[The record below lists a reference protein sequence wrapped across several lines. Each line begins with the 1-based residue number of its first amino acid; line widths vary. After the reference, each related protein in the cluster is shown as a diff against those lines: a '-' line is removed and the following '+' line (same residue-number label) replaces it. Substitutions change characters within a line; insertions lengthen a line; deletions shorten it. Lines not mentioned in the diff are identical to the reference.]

1 MINIIKYGCL
11 ETARDTIKSM
21 DKCSQTN
28 RIIIASSQFSN
39 NSVHTAWM
47 FGSVGE
53 RDTCKST
60 CLHTCEAEAFDV
72 S

>member
-1 MINIIKYGCL
+1 
-11 ETARDTIKSM
+11 M

-39 NSVHTAWM
+39 NSVHAAWM

-53 RDTCKST
+53 RDTFKST